1 MKKIFLIFTLFVSSY
16 VLAEIRTGDAKWLPT
31 KTGQDYKEGEVYQVC
46 SSFVLNSVVACSN
59 SYLKKGFKA
68 QSGLH
73 ATQALY
79 GDGSQ
84 GTYFFQAFIKK

>member
-16 VLAEIRTGDAKWLPT
+16 VLAEIRSGDAKWLPE
-31 KTGQDYKEGEVYQVC
+31 KNGLGYRDEPYAVC

-59 SYLKKGFKA
+59 FYLKKGFKA

-73 ATQALY
+73 ATQAFY
-79 GDGSQ
+79 EDGTQ
-84 GTYFFQAFIKK
+84 GTYFFQAFVRK